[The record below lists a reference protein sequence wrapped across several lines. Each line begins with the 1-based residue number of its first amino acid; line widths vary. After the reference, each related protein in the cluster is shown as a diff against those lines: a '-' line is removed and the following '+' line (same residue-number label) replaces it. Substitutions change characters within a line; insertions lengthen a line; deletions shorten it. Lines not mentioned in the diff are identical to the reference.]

1 MPTEKVAGSQ
11 VAVPKRSQPAL
22 SVRYAYHLMRAQKT
36 DGLSIFAVE
45 SALLFLRAV
54 KKVVVIQSV
63 RTNFALQIDH
73 CFDLDELLLVQLNV
87 A

>member
-1 MPTEKVAGSQ
+1 MPTEKVAGSR
-11 VAVPKRSQPAL
+11 VAAPKRSQPVL
-22 SVRYAYHLMRAQKT
+22 SSRYAYHLMRARKT

-45 SALLFLRAV
+45 SGLLFLRAV

-73 CFDLDELLLVQLNV
+73 CFDLDGLLLV
-87 A
+87 